1 VPCVQTLRVTLRDV
15 FHQLRA
21 AGRLGRREQQMHV
34 VCHQAIRVHLAI
46 KLSRVRAQDV
56 KIRPVIRFAKETVR
70 ATVAP
75 LNDVDGDVRDDQTGH
90 SRHIRETAKDA
101 TRLTALRAKW

>member
-1 VPCVQTLRVTLRDV
+1 
-15 FHQLRA
+15 
-21 AGRLGRREQQMHV
+21 
-34 VCHQAIRVHLAI
+34 
-46 KLSRVRAQDV
+46 
-56 KIRPVIRFAKETVR
+56 
-70 ATVAP
+70 VAP